1 MSGRSPPSGPP
12 DSLTGARMHPRS
24 RYRGAFRISLAIS
37 AFLHLLAVALY
48 PSFSQGVPE
57 WFPIYGGPPR
67 LTAPKG
73 IELVNL
79 AELPPEREVEVPVR
93 EEPEPERPVE
103 VEEAAPAAPAPPG
116 PEDPPEEEAAVVGLS
131 AAERL
136 RIQEGDLRLWA
147 PVDPDRLRLTDE
159 QIARIWLLAELEALG
174 DTMALAEEL
183 ARRATDWTY
192 TDSLGRRWG
201 VSPGQLHLGDVTIPL
216 PFAFGVPPGRAEQ
229 VRNRMW
235 EWDAIE
241 RGAAS
246 GDVLR
251 NWRYRDEQIRRRM
264 EAQRRPDTTGVQR

>member
-1 MSGRSPPSGPP
+1 MV
-12 DSLTGARMHPRS
+12 
-24 RYRGAFRISLAIS
+24 IS
-37 AFLHLLAVALY
+37 AVLHLVAIALY
-48 PSFSQGVPE
+48 PSFSQGIPE
-57 WFPIYGGPPR
+57 WLPIYGGPPR
-67 LTAPKG
+67 LTAPPG

-79 AELPPEREVEVPVR
+79 AELPPATEVEVPVR
-93 EEPEPERPVE
+93 DEPERPVE
-103 VEEAAPAAPAPPG
+103 AVEAAPAAPPPPG
-116 PEDPPEEEAAVVGLS
+116 PERPGEVEAVEGLS

-174 DTMALAEEL
+174 DSMALAEEL
-183 ARRATDWTY
+183 ARRGTDWTY

-246 GDVLR
+246 GDILR
-251 NWRYRDEQIRRRM
+251 TWRQRDEQIRRRM
-264 EAQRRPDTTGVQR
+264 EALRRADTTGVHR